1 MIRMFHIEPLLVMA
15 YAVLLMAIAAGLEW
29 MAKHAH
35 KRSGQYQTGGFRFH
49 HDRDLWECPV
59 GLALIRAEIDHEQGV
74 VRYRAPAHAC
84 NNCQI
89 KSRCTHSD
97 RGREIA
103 VPIDPWVQSASLR
116 LQRGIS
122 CVLVSIAALALVIE
136 LFRHNHGIEQWI
148 LGLLLLVV
156 LWRFASLVSRLNNGA
171 GRVTGPPE
179 PHGAAGHPRW

>member
-1 MIRMFHIEPLLVMA
+1 MIPQFHLEPVLAMA

-35 KRSGQYQTGGFRFH
+35 KRSDQYHTGGFRFH
-49 HDRDLWECPV
+49 RDKDAWECPV
-59 GLALIRAEIDHEQGV
+59 GLVLIRSEIDYERGL
-74 VRYRAPAHAC
+74 VRYRAPAHTC
-84 NNCQI
+84 NSCQI

-122 CVLVSIAALALVIE
+122 LVLVTLATFIVVIE
-136 LFRHNHGIEQWI
+136 LFRHNHGPERWA
-148 LGLLLLVV
+148 LVLLLLVT
-156 LWRFASLVSRLNNGA
+156 LKRFMIIVSRA
-171 GRVTGPPE
+171 
-179 PHGAAGHPRW
+179 HGSDAVSTISPGGL

>member
-1 MIRMFHIEPLLVMA
+1 MIPAFHLEPLLVMA

-35 KRSGQYQTGGFRFH
+35 KRSSQYQTGGFRFH
-49 HDRDLWECPV
+49 HDRDVWECPV

-122 CVLVSIAALALVIE
+122 CVLVSIAALALGIE
-136 LFRHNHGIEQWI
+136 LFRQNHGIEQWL

-156 LWRFASLVSRLNNGA
+156 LWRFATLVSRLNTR
-171 GRVTGPPE
+171 GRAI
-179 PHGAAGHPRW
+179 AAGHPRG